1 MSNVAANQVASSRH
15 PRLNVTDFGRADL
28 WGASDPTVIPRI
40 ARTQPKSKAVDAEE
54 TTQLKLKN
62 IAMPAGN
69 ASAAPTRF
77 HRQTAR
83 SLPSVLLTPEIK
95 SFDEYILT
103 SQAKVDTRQLELSV
117 SLRVTFHAERSILA
131 NLCRGNGFLACGL
144 RGNWIAF
151 SNTRC

>member
-1 MSNVAANQVASSRH
+1 M
-15 PRLNVTDFGRADL
+15 PRV
-28 WGASDPTVIPRI
+28 
-40 ARTQPKSKAVDAEE
+40 ARTQPKSNAIDTEE
-54 TTQLKLKN
+54 TTQLELKN
-62 IAMPAGN
+62 VAMPGGN
-69 ASAAPTRF
+69 ASAAPARL
-77 HRQTAR
+77 HKLTAR

-117 SLRVTFHAERSILA
+117 SLRVAFHAKRSILA

-151 SNTRC
+151 SNTWC